1 MDTIKKAESKLSNVV
16 VLIPS
21 LDPDEMM
28 VRYVGELRNAGFD
41 KIVLVNDGSS
51 KEYDSFFSAVGDK
64 VQLLKHAVNQG
75 KGRALK
81 TGFHH
86 VLNTY
91 SEEEIAGVVTADADG
106 QHSVEDTVK
115 VALQLLKD
123 GSFVL
128 GTRNFNEPQ
137 VPFKSRNGNKI
148 TTVVFKLLYG
158 KLINDTQTGLRGIP
172 YHYLKDCLKLP
183 GERFEYEIHMLIDT
197 VQKKLPITEV
207 LIKTIYFDSNRA
219 THFSAVKDSIRIYR
233 VIFSKFLKFSASGI
247 LSFLIDIGIFALLTK
262 FILNNADVTFAT
274 FIGTVVARILS
285 SLCNYSMNRQIFN
298 REGSVGSS
306 IIRYYTLCVL
316 QLLVSWGLVIF
327 VFNQIHWDTTII
339 KIIVDT
345 CLFFVSY
352 QIQRQWV
359 FKKGNKC

>member
-1 MDTIKKAESKLSNVV
+1 MLNVQGDEKGMKKEDLSKIV

-21 LDPDEMM
+21 LEPDDMM
-28 VRYVGELRNAGFD
+28 VRYVKELYEAGFE

-51 KEYDSFFSAVGDK
+51 KEYDSYFEAVEDRAH
-64 VQLLKHAVNQG
+64 VLKHAVNQG

-91 SEEEIAGVVTADADG
+91 TEEEIAGVVTADADG

-115 VALQLLKD
+115 VALQLLED

-148 TTVVFKLLYG
+148 TTRVFKLLYG

-172 YHYLKDCLKLP
+172 YAYIFDCLKLP
-183 GERFEYEIHMLIDT
+183 GERFEYEIHMLIDA

-207 LIKTIYFDSNRA
+207 LIRTIYYDSNRA
-219 THFSAVKDSIRIYR
+219 THFSAVKDSIRIYK
-233 VIFSKFLKFSASGI
+233 VIFSNFLMFSGSGI
-247 LSFLIDIGIFALLTK
+247 LSFLIDISIFAFLTK
-262 FILNNADVTFAT
+262 CILGKIDVAISV
-274 FIGTVVARILS
+274 FIGTVVARVIS
-285 SLCNYSMNRQIFN
+285 SYCNYSMNKQIFKGN
-298 REGSVGSS
+298 QKNSF
-306 IIRYYTLCVL
+306 IKYYILCAV
-316 QLLVSWGLVIF
+316 QLLVSWGLVVLVYDKI
-327 VFNQIHWDTTII
+327 QWDTTII
-339 KIIVDT
+339 KVIVDT
-345 CLFFVSY
+345 VLFLISY
-352 QIQRQWV
+352 QIQKNWV
-359 FKKGNKC
+359 FRRK

>member
-1 MDTIKKAESKLSNVV
+1 MNTIDENKMGLSKVV

-28 VRYVGELRNAGFD
+28 VRYVSELREAGFE
-41 KIVLVNDGSS
+41 KIVLVNDGSG
-51 KEYDSFFSAVGDK
+51 KEFDTFFSQAEDK

-81 TGFHH
+81 TGFHYI
-86 VLNTY
+86 LNTY
-91 SEEEIAGVVTADADG
+91 SEEQIAGVVTADADG

-115 VALQLLKD
+115 VALQLLQD

-148 TTVVFKLLYG
+148 TTVVYKLLYG

-172 YHYLKDCLKLP
+172 YHYIKDCLKLP
-183 GERFEYEIHMLIDT
+183 GERFEYEIHMLIDA

-207 LIKTIYFDSNRA
+207 LIRTIYFDSNRA
-219 THFSAVKDSIRIYR
+219 THFSAVKDSIRIYK
-233 VIFSKFLKFSASGI
+233 VIFANFLKFSASGV
-247 LSFLIDIGIFALLTK
+247 LSFLIDIGIFAFLTK
-262 FILNNADVTFAT
+262 CVLENLEVAIAT
-274 FIGTVVARILS
+274 LIGTVAARALS
-285 SLCNYSMNRQIFN
+285 SFCNYSMNRQIFN
-298 REGSVGSS
+298 SEGSVGNS
-306 IIRYYTLCVL
+306 IFRYYALCIA
-316 QLLVSWGLVIF
+316 QLLVSWGLVVC

-339 KIIVDT
+339 KMIVDT
-345 CLFFVSY
+345 ILFFISY

-359 FKKGNKC
+359 FKKGKK